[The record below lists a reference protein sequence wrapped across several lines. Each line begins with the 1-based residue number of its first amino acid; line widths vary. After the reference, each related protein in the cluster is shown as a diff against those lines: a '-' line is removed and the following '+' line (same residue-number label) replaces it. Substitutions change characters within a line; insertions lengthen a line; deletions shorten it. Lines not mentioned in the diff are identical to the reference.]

1 MNDQIWDWASPVDR
15 SQLQVLYTRLDAA
28 VQTPAK
34 TKTERAARSAL
45 IGKTYENLLAVL
57 FDSKGAISVDRN
69 VRTATNEIDLLL
81 KVNPTAAVLPVF
93 KNLTHMIAEAKCH
106 KKPPSTE
113 LINEFVGVLSQHST
127 TFGVLFVF
135 ATSRILDHECRVA
148 IALQQKGGVSIVPI
162 GRKQLGQVI
171 AGQPFLRI
179 LHDQHVDSMVHS
191 TKLAI

>member
-1 MNDQIWDWASPVDR
+1 MDGIS
-15 SQLQVLYTRLDAA
+15 SQDGAPPTRPGPAPQSSAA
-28 VQTPAK
+28 IADVRPLSSTPLPSRGLRPTRVAGGG
-34 TKTERAARSAL
+34 AARKDVGHRW
-45 IGKTYENLLAVL
+45 IT
-57 FDSKGAISVDRN
+57 
-69 VRTATNEIDLLL
+69 DLLL

-93 KNLTHMIAEAKCH
+93 KNLTLMIAEAKCH

-135 ATSRILDHECRVA
+135 ATSRVLDHECRVA

-179 LHDQHVDSMVHS
+179 LHDQHIDSMVHS